1 MQKKFRG
8 YIFSRSFYGERVPQ
22 YVQNLVIRDF
32 CNKNN
37 FAFLLSKA
45 EYSMENSYSIL
56 KYSLNELKKIDGMV
70 FYSVFM
76 LPENYNLRKFIY
88 QAFMTK
94 KKELYFALENKKIKN
109 FSDIQT
115 VEEIFLIKKC
125 LNFCLK
131 DF

>member
-8 YIFSRSFYGERVPQ
+8 YIFSRSFYSERAPQ

-88 QAFMTK
+88 QAFITK

-109 FSDIQT
+109 FSDIQI